1 MPLFLGFGGDL
12 MNVEEFF
19 DNSLLDEEEIK
30 SHSYEKCRNLVEEK
44 VKKYLRATFKFMN
57 LIPPRIT
64 VNYEMRY
71 NSFTSNSTD
80 KVGSFVERKVDAEI
94 EAKKIY
100 NIINQVWDRLSYNER
115 VYFTEV
121 LLYKHS
127 ENYAIDQMKNA
138 SRHLLKQIKESC
150 IIKVAMAFGTEE

>member
-1 MPLFLGFGGDL
+1 MI
-12 MNVEEFF
+12 VEEFM

-30 SHSYEKCRNLVEEK
+30 EHSYEKCRLKVEEK
-44 VKKYLRATFKFMN
+44 VKKYLKATFKFMN

-71 NSFTSNSTD
+71 NSFTPNAID
-80 KVGSFVERKVDAEI
+80 KVGNYVERKVDAER
-94 EAKKIY
+94 EAREIY
-100 NIINQVWDRLSYNER
+100 STINQVWDRLSYNER

-127 ENYAIDQMKNA
+127 ENCAIEKMKDA

-150 IIKVAMAFGTEE
+150 VIKVAMAFGEDE

>member
-1 MPLFLGFGGDL
+1 
-12 MNVEEFF
+12 MNVEEFM

-30 SHSYEKCRNLVEEK
+30 NHSYEKCRLKVEEK
-44 VKKYLRATFKFMN
+44 VKKYLRATFKFIN

-71 NSFTSNSTD
+71 NSFTPNAVD
-80 KVGSFVERKVDAEI
+80 KVGNYVEQKIDAEN

-100 NIINQVWDRLSYNER
+100 STINQAWDRLSYNER

-127 ENYAIDQMKNA
+127 ENYAIDKMKGA
-138 SRHLLKQIKESC
+138 TRHLLKQIKESC
-150 IIKVAMAFGTEE
+150 VIKVAMAFGEDE

>member
-1 MPLFLGFGGDL
+1 
-12 MNVEEFF
+12 MNADEFM

-30 SHSYEKCRNLVEEK
+30 EHSYEKCRLKVEEK

-71 NSFTSNSTD
+71 NSFTPNTVD
-80 KVGSFVERKVDAEI
+80 KVGKYVEKKIDAEN
-94 EAKKIY
+94 EAKEIF
-100 NIINQVWDRLSYNER
+100 NTINKVWDRLSYNER

-127 ENYAIDQMKNA
+127 ENYAIEKMKNA

-150 IIKVAMAFGTEE
+150 VIKVAMAFGEDE

>member
-1 MPLFLGFGGDL
+1 MI
-12 MNVEEFF
+12 VEEFM

-30 SHSYEKCRNLVEEK
+30 EHSYEKCRLKVEEK
-44 VKKYLRATFKFMN
+44 VKKYLKATFKFMN

-64 VNYEMRY
+64 VNY
-71 NSFTSNSTD
+71 NSFTPNAID
-80 KVGSFVERKVDAEI
+80 KVGNYVERKVDAER
-94 EAKKIY
+94 EAREIY
-100 NIINQVWDRLSYNER
+100 STINQVWDRLSYNER

-127 ENYAIDQMKNA
+127 ENCAIEKMKDA

-150 IIKVAMAFGTEE
+150 VIKVAMAFGEDE